1 VSAAQPQRFRVEIR
15 TEPDRVVVQLFGE
28 LDLVGA
34 PLLASEL
41 ERTETDR
48 PPLLVLDVS
57 ELEFVDSAGLRVI
70 LAANARARE
79 RGAELVLTPTPPQL
93 QRLLSIAGVEEH
105 LRVATSAEAIRPQ
118 PSQESS
124 PPR

>member
-1 VSAAQPQRFRVEIR
+1 VNAGQGFRVEIR
-15 TEPDRVVVQLFGE
+15 TEPDRAVVRLVGE

-57 ELEFVDSAGLRVI
+57 ELDFLDSAGLRVI

-79 RGAELVLTPTPPQL
+79 RGAELVLTPSRPQL
-93 QRLLSIAGVEEH
+93 QRLLTIAGVEEH
-105 LRVATSAEAIRPQ
+105 LRVVSSAEAIQPRPG
-118 PSQESS
+118 PASI
-124 PPR
+124 